1 MKIDVLYTGQM
12 YESVN
17 SDADRQTHTLRFES
31 EFGDIKRIRETQ
43 LDERTTV
50 VWLKQCNQFCTTLKH
65 LKNKQFEQGT

>member
-17 SDADRQTHTLRFES
+17 SAADRQTHTLRFKS

-43 LDERTTV
+43 LDERTTAV
-50 VWLKQCNQFCTTLKH
+50 CLKQCNQFCTTLKH
-65 LKNKQFEQGT
+65 LKNKQFKQGT